1 MSRSSGLRPIVGTG
15 HVDPEERAK
24 MSAKMKFWAVVVGL
38 ALTPVLG
45 VAAYQ
50 VASATSCPCGASCAC
65 GACACDAG

>member
-1 MSRSSGLRPIVGTG
+1 MST
-15 HVDPEERAK
+15 
-24 MSAKMKFWAVVVGL
+24 KMKFWALVVGL

-50 VASATSCPCGASCAC
+50 AATSASCPCGASCAC